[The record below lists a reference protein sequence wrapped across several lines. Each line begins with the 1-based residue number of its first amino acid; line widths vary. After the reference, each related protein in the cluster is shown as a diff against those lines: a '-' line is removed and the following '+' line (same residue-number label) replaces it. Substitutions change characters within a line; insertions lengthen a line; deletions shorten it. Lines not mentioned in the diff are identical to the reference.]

1 MRTKPKSPV
10 VKITLEKG
18 EIEKLQK
25 GIEILKLDP
34 ENDFIFLIKPDSKP
48 TYTEIIL
55 DKLGLSKLE
64 TENNNNNYALKH
76 DPNGKP
82 F

>member
-64 TENNNNNYALKH
+64 TELKH
-76 DPNGKP
+76 DPQGNRKD
-82 F
+82 

>member
-10 VKITLEKG
+10 VKITLEKN

-34 ENDFIFLIKPDSKP
+34 ENDFIFLIKPDPKP

-55 DKLGLSKLE
+55 NKLGLSELE
-64 TENNNNNYALKH
+64 TKLRH